1 MKKGTNLRTVSVIAL
16 VALSLLGGC
25 SRNRQTTNSQEGY
38 DSEAF
43 HSTKNQKSQLQKST
57 TGVTN
62 SDYTDLAQLN
72 FKSGVHNY

>member
-16 VALSLLGGC
+16 VALSLLEGC

-43 HSTKNQKSQLQKST
+43 HSTKNQKVSFKRVQLVLLTQTILIWLS
-57 TGVTN
+57 
-62 SDYTDLAQLN
+62 
-72 FKSGVHNY
+72 